1 MPEGISGFKTRAGF
15 RDSNIT
21 GQEFDVISVMDDD
34 RVEDEAMEVSVVKTE
49 EAPHETARSQD
60 QKREDI
66 PLKEMTKDQLIEKVE
81 EAEAASQKNYDLY
94 LRSQAEIDN
103 LKKRYQKDQQGLV
116 KFANESL
123 IKQLLPVADNL
134 EKAIDHSQNG
144 TSVDALREGVELTL
158 KALMDV
164 LQKAGVEIIEAVGEV
179 FDPNFHEA
187 VSEVADDGVETGTVL
202 KDLQKGY
209 TLNQRLLRPSMV
221 IVSRK
226 TA

>member
-1 MPEGISGFKTRAGF
+1 M
-15 RDSNIT
+15 
-21 GQEFDVISVMDDD
+21 ISVMDDD
-34 RVEDEAMEVSVVKTE
+34 RVKDEATEISVVETE
-49 EAPHETARSQD
+49 EAPRETARPQD

-66 PLKEMTKDQLIEKVE
+66 PLKEMTKGQLIEKVE
-81 EAEAASQKNYDLY
+81 EAEEASQKNYDLY

-103 LKKRYQKDQQGLV
+103 LKKRYQKEQQGLV

-134 EKAIDHSQNG
+134 EKAIDHSQNE

-164 LQKAGVEIIEAVGEV
+164 LQKAGAETINAVGEA

-187 VSEVADDGVETGTVL
+187 VSEMPDDGVETGTVL
-202 KDLQKGY
+202 KELQKGY

>member
-1 MPEGISGFKTRAGF
+1 
-15 RDSNIT
+15 
-21 GQEFDVISVMDDD
+21 VVSVSIRGKD
-34 RVEDEAMEVSVVKTE
+34 RVKDEGMGTAAVETG
-49 EAPHETARSQD
+49 EAPYETAQSPD
-60 QKREDI
+60 EKRED
-66 PLKEMTKDQLIEKVE
+66 LHLEEMTRDELIEKVQE
-81 EAEAASQKNYDLY
+81 TEATSEKNYDQY

-103 LKKRYQKDQQGLV
+103 LKKRYQKNQQGLV

-134 EKAIDHSQNG
+134 EKAIAHSHNE

-158 KALMDV
+158 KGLMDV
-164 LQKAGVEIIEAVGEV
+164 FQKAGVETIEAVGAS
-179 FDPNFHEA
+179 FDPNFHEV
-187 VSEVADDGVETGTVL
+187 VSEAADDGMETGTVL
-202 KDLQKGY
+202 KELQKGY

>member
-1 MPEGISGFKTRAGF
+1 ME
-15 RDSNIT
+15 
-21 GQEFDVISVMDDD
+21 QEFEVLSAADDNKFKEKATEIFSVG
-34 RVEDEAMEVSVVKTE
+34 TE
-49 EAPHETARSQD
+49 ESPHESTVFEN
-60 QKREDI
+60 QKSEDV
-66 PLKEMTKDQLIEKVE
+66 PLEDMTKEQLIEKVE
-81 EAEAASQKNYDLY
+81 EGGVASQKNYDLY
-94 LRSQAEIDN
+94 LRSQAEIEN
-103 LKKRYQKDQQGLV
+103 LKKRYHKDQQGLV

-134 EKAIDHSQNG
+134 EKAIDHSKNE

-164 LQKAGVEIIEAVGEV
+164 LQKAGVETIDAVGGP

-187 VSEVADDGVETGTVL
+187 VSEVADDGVEIGTVL

-209 TLNQRLLRPSMV
+209 MLNQRLLRPSMV

-226 TA
+226 TT